1 MNTKKAYIHFRAK
14 VTELFYTDNASA
26 GKRIQVPTLK
36 RNHCNMHEF
45 RTHPKWGSY
54 ANSDL
59 FDGMLSRIRTNLF
72 GESGVLKLDAIP
84 NGVTVDTSGFLAEVT
99 IEV

>member
-1 MNTKKAYIHFRAK
+1 MKAHIHFRAK
-14 VTELFYTDNASA
+14 VTESFYVNGDSA

-36 RNHCNMHEF
+36 RIHCNMQEF
-45 RTHPKWGSY
+45 RIHPKWGSY

-59 FDGMLSRIRTNLF
+59 FIGMLAGIRCNLF

-84 NGVTVDTSGFLAEVT
+84 DGVTVDTSGFLAEVT